1 MFDASAF
8 FLSQY
13 SEWKLT
19 DNKYKYK
26 KVSKHYLEFS
36 KNVQECEDQ

>member
-8 FLSQY
+8 LLPQY
-13 SEWKLT
+13 FEWKLT
-19 DNKYKYK
+19 DNKYKYN

-36 KNVQECEDQ
+36 KIVQGCESQ